1 MENMSIYNKYRTVPK
16 EAQREIKAGRLKG
29 MTDINPMWR
38 IECLTKEFGPCGVGW
53 YYTVDEKRLDE
64 GTEGVTVATVEISLY
79 VKNEGEWSM
88 PIKGIGGSSFTAKE
102 SKGLYTSDEAFK
114 MALTDALSVS
124 CKALGIA
131 ADVYFSGGRT
141 KYTQSEKVPYMNEEK
156 LKTLIDW
163 INAAEVDEGTITRW
177 AKVGSLNDLTQD
189 QYEGAVIKLRNTIE
203 QKRVC

>member
-1 MENMSIYNKYRTVPK
+1 MENMNIYNKYRAVPK

-29 MTDINPMWR
+29 MTDINSMWR

-88 PIKGIGGSSFTAKE
+88 PIKGIGGSFFTAKE

-131 ADVYFSGGRT
+131 ADVYLSGVRT
-141 KYTQSEKVPYMNEEK
+141 KYAQSEKVPYMNEEK

-177 AKVGSLNDLTQD
+177 AKVGSLNDLTQE

>member
-1 MENMSIYNKYRTVPK
+1 MENMNIYNKYRAVPK

-38 IECLTKEFGPCGVGW
+38 IECLTKEFGACGVGW
-53 YYTVDEKRLDE
+53 YYTIDEKRLDE
-64 GTEGVTVATVEISLY
+64 GAEDVTVATVEISLY

-88 PIKGIGGSSFTAKE
+88 PIKGIGGSAFTAKE

-131 ADVYFSGGRT
+131 ADVYFSGSRT
-141 KYTQSEKVPYMNEEK
+141 KYTQEEKVPYMNEERM
-156 LKTLIDW
+156 KTLIDW
-163 INAAEVDEGTITRW
+163 INAAEVDEVTITKW
-177 AKVGSLNDLTQD
+177 AKVRSLNDLTQE
-189 QYEGAVIKLRNTIE
+189 QYEHAVIKLRNTVE
-203 QKRVC
+203 QKRVS

>member
-1 MENMSIYNKYRTVPK
+1 MENMSIYNKYRAVPK

-29 MTDINPMWR
+29 MTDINSMWR

-88 PIKGIGGSSFTAKE
+88 PIKGIGGSPFTAKE

-131 ADVYFSGGRT
+131 ADIYLSGSRT
-141 KYTQSEKVPYMNEEK
+141 KYTQEEKVPYMNEERM
-156 LKTLIDW
+156 KTLIDW

-177 AKVGSLNDLTQD
+177 AKVGSLNDLTQE
-189 QYEGAVIKLRNTIE
+189 QYEGAVIKLRNTVE
-203 QKRVC
+203 QKRVS

>member
-1 MENMSIYNKYRTVPK
+1 
-16 EAQREIKAGRLKG
+16 
-29 MTDINPMWR
+29 
-38 IECLTKEFGPCGVGW
+38 
-53 YYTVDEKRLDE
+53 
-64 GTEGVTVATVEISLY
+64 
-79 VKNEGEWSM
+79 
-88 PIKGIGGSSFTAKE
+88 
-102 SKGLYTSDEAFK
+102 

-163 INAAEVDEGTITRW
+163 INAAEVDEGTVTRW
-177 AKVGSLNDLTQD
+177 AKVVSLNDLTQE